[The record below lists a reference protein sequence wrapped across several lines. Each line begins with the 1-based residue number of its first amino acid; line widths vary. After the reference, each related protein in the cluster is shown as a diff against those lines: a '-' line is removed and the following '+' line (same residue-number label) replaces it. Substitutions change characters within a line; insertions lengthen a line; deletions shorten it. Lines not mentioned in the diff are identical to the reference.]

1 MIMLL
6 KKETIKST
14 SIEVLNKIGSFTTI
28 AQLTA
33 ILEPAGLLHFFPNLA
48 KGFIIKQF
56 VQILQNML
64 LTAKDVRSVIQL
76 ISSKL

>member
-1 MIMLL
+1 MAMLL

-14 SIEVLNKIGSFTTI
+14 SIEVLNEISSFTTI
-28 AQLTA
+28 AQLTT
-33 ILEPAGLLHFFPNLA
+33 ILEPAGFPHFLPDLA

-64 LTAKDVRSVIQL
+64 LTAKDVHSAIQL